1 MLPLSRLI
9 LLLVLLFGTP
19 AFAHSDAIAVIYS
32 YPPGE
37 WFHGIQETLKKSSAD
52 LGLAVDFEPI
62 IFHAEY
68 WSRRPER
75 ETEKEKERILGMLRK
90 QKPKAVVICDDE
102 AADIFVVAIRDLKI
116 PTFLLG
122 VNRELADIPW
132 WNSVKDSSAIVLER
146 YPVEQL
152 LQAARRMM
160 PRARRISLVSS
171 LNATSRFILPGI
183 MRDVESANSRL
194 GGEPFLI
201 VDTFRS
207 EKWQDWKVYLGEVRH
222 KADLVWILIPYDV
235 HDHHGTEVPI
245 ERMGRWLKKGLQ
257 VPSLGLSSIHPKM
270 GVLLTVAMTP
280 QQLARA
286 SASQIAR
293 WLKGTPLVKIPPQT
307 ERTGY
312 LQVNSLTAKRLRLRI
327 PREILSASTLVQ
339 EPHLPYGR

>member
-1 MLPLSRLI
+1 MLSPSRLVLFVI
-9 LLLVLLFGTP
+9 LLFSRP
-19 AFAHSDAIAVIYS
+19 AFAHSDAITVLYS

-37 WFHGIQETLKKSSAD
+37 WFHGIHETLRKSSTD
-52 LGLAVDFEPI
+52 LGITVDFEPV

-68 WSRRPER
+68 WARRTEQ
-75 ETEKEKERILGMLRK
+75 ETEKEKDRILGILRK
-90 QKPKAVVICDDE
+90 VRPKAVVICDDE
-102 AADIFVVAIRDLKI
+102 AADVFAVAVHDLKL
-116 PTFLLG
+116 PTFFLG
-122 VNRELADIPW
+122 VNRELTDIPW
-132 WNSVKDSSAIVLER
+132 WNTVKDTSAIVLER

-152 LQAARRMM
+152 LQAAKQMM
-160 PRARRISLVSS
+160 PRARRISVVSS
-171 LNATSRFILPGI
+171 LNATSGFILPGVV
-183 MRDVESANSRL
+183 RDLESANQRL
-194 GGEPFLI
+194 GGEPFSI

-207 EKWQDWKVYLGEVRH
+207 EKWQDWKAYLSGIRR

-245 ERMGRWLKKGLQ
+245 ERMGKWMRNGLS

-286 SASQIAR
+286 SVSQIAR
-293 WLKGTPLVKIPPQT
+293 WLKGTPLAQIPPQT
-307 ERTGY
+307 ERTGH

-327 PREILSASTLVQ
+327 PKEILSASTLVQ